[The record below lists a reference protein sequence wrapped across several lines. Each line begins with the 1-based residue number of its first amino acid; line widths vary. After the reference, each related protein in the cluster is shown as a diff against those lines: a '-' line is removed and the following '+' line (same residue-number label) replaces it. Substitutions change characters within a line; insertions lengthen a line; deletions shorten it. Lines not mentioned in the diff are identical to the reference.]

1 MNTRIGKF
9 FSLIRSQAE
18 LCPPPLTIEGT
29 GGCRTFLRYKRGDD
43 TFIFE
48 DGVWKN
54 SDSHSPVLIA
64 RKSDFIPGRRGR
76 ILTVSTGNHATVAI
90 PLLTGRMWSIPAVPP
105 SKRGDVLVHS
115 IVCANVISG
124 LLEISQRDVSA
135 SLIAETDLWLREVG
149 LPMDGMVMAERDDG
163 TVEHFRKLGQEWRIK
178 PLAWTRREIEMALA
192 ASRTSINTSLSYY
205 HSAKGVHFLSYGDF
219 HRLGALA
226 KTDFAEFVRCLREW
240 GALGEGEKVSNVRMP
255 KFHGHHEIEFFGM
268 RRGIAEE
275 KVIPMLEQLL
285 EDITLKRCDAE
296 SAYRMYARI
305 DRLYRDNLTRPTLG
319 DDTSEDFIDTLY
331 MHLTGEIY
339 YTHNDL
345 GSLAFDDRRTALPG
359 ATFHNGRP
367 EFHPGCDERTRV
379 LMRNVEQSLSNDE
392 LIEYA
397 NVYEIRSQHDDEQP
411 AGVKLGSGQ
420 TREIVFKTNRRA
432 LTRSFIEK
440 RLAQAKPGY
449 GAYLLVRV
457 QAFKELG
464 VNFPEYRLLSRL
476 SSSAGRKISYYLR
489 TRCPGEPLDDLPNTI
504 FKPTSSSDPEVAGED
519 PRVALSLAALLG
531 DAAAQNMTLKK
542 YIPDSGC
549 RFGIGK
555 EIYELGFNTAC
566 RRMMPVYVMTCSAR
580 GSLGW
585 PDLARSEENLNSL
598 FSFYASAY
606 AGTLHKFWLK
616 HSCAV
621 SIQTMADQFMNGFE
635 FKTRAMHWCYMSRKE
650 QFEHFKP
657 QIPSS
662 YGFADKWDFALW
674 ALDALTAR
682 MGEFAE
688 IFIEKVRE
696 AGASHK

>member
-9 FSLIRSQAE
+9 FAHIRAE
-18 LCPPPLTIEGT
+18 AQLCPPSLTLEAT
-29 GGCRTFLRYKRGDD
+29 GHRRTFLRYKLGDD

-54 SDSHSPVLIA
+54 TDCHSPVLVA
-64 RKSDFIPGRRGR
+64 RKCDFIPGKRGR

-105 SKRGDVLVHS
+105 SRRGEVLMHS

-124 LLEISQRDVSA
+124 KLEISQREVQS

-149 LPMDGMVMAERDDG
+149 LPMDGVVMAERDDG
-163 TVEHFRKLGQEWRIK
+163 TVDHFRKLGQEWRIK
-178 PLAWTRREIEMALA
+178 PLAWTRKEIEFALSS
-192 ASRTSINTSLSYY
+192 SRTSINTSLSYY
-205 HSAKGVHFLSYGDF
+205 HSAKGVHFLSYSDF

-226 KTDFAEFVRCLREW
+226 KSNFPEFVLCLREW
-240 GALGEGEKVSNVRMP
+240 GALGEGERVSNMRMP

-285 EDITLKRCDAE
+285 EDITLKRCDSA
-296 SAYRMYARI
+296 SAYRRYRRI
-305 DRLYRDNLTRPTLG
+305 DQQYRDNLTRPSLG
-319 DDTSEDFIDTLY
+319 DDTSEDFVDTLY

-359 ATFHNGRP
+359 ATFRNGRP
-367 EFHPGCDERTRV
+367 EFHPGCDERTRILV
-379 LMRNVEQSLSNDE
+379 RNVDQSLSSDE
-392 LIEYA
+392 FIEYA
-397 NVYEIRSQHDDEQP
+397 NVYEIRSQQDEDVVSP
-411 AGVKLGSGQ
+411 AKLGAGQ

-432 LTRSFIEK
+432 LTRSLIEK

-476 SSSAGRKISYYLR
+476 SSSAGKKISYYLR
-489 TRCPGEPLDDLPNTI
+489 TRCPGEPLDDLPESI
-504 FKPTSSSDPEVAGED
+504 YRPVSSSDPEVAGED
-519 PRVALSLAALLG
+519 PRVALSVASLLG

-542 YIPDSGC
+542 FIPDLGC
-549 RFGIGK
+549 RFGVGK
-555 EIYELGFNTAC
+555 EIYELGFNPAC

-585 PDLARSEENLNSL
+585 PDLARTDENLRRL
-598 FSFYASAY
+598 FSFYAAAY
-606 AGTLHKFWLK
+606 ADTLYKFWAK
-616 HSCAV
+616 HSSSV
-621 SIQTMADQFMNGFE
+621 SLNAMADQFLNGFE

-650 QFEHFKP
+650 QFDRFRP
-657 QIPSS
+657 QIPAS
-662 YGFADKWDFALW
+662 YGFADKWDFAMW
-674 ALDALTAR
+674 ALDALTFR
-682 MGEFAE
+682 MSEFATV
-688 IFIEKVRE
+688 FRRKVRAVE
-696 AGASHK
+696 ARK